1 VTNSAGLGSAEEEA
15 PAVVAA
21 GRTIGGI
28 LLVLIGVALVL
39 VGAFVYFIVPFIE
52 LASDDRIWSTLS
64 ALDFVFVLIGGIGL
78 VLAFVGGAVVRRAR
92 KRNLAMFV
100 DGDGSALA
108 TLDLSGDAIPDEKRT
123 GERPPTIL

>member
-1 VTNSAGLGSAEEEA
+1 MTNSAGLGSTEEEA

-28 LLVLIGVALVL
+28 LLVLIGVALAL

-78 VLAFVGGAVVRRAR
+78 VLAFVGGALVRRAR
-92 KRNLAMFV
+92 KRNFATFV
-100 DGDGSALA
+100 DDGALLG
-108 TLDLSGDAIPDEKRT
+108 TIDLSGDATPDEKRT